1 MDDLIKLDLNDLEME
16 KNEIIRVYKNQLD
29 NYSQI
34 KKTVERLTWDDDRYD
49 ELIQSL
55 NQIAHALM
63 EGLNALTNG
72 NDVYIIDD
80 LSYWAKK
87 YLENAKKFP
96 NC

>member
-1 MDDLIKLDLNDLEME
+1 MDDLIKVDLNDLEIE

-29 NYSQI
+29 NYIQI
-34 KKTVERLTWDDDRYD
+34 KKTVERLTWDDERYD

-55 NQIAHALM
+55 NQIARALM

-80 LSYWAKK
+80 LAYWAKK

>member
-1 MDDLIKLDLNDLEME
+1 MDDLIKVDLNDLEIE

-29 NYSQI
+29 NYIQI
-34 KKTVERLTWDDDRYD
+34 KKTVERLTWDDERYD

-80 LSYWAKK
+80 LAYWAKK

>member
-1 MDDLIKLDLNDLEME
+1 MDDLIKVDLNDLEIE

-29 NYSQI
+29 NYIQI
-34 KKTVERLTWDDDRYD
+34 KKTVERLTWDDERYD

-55 NQIAHALM
+55 NQIARALM

-87 YLENAKKFP
+87 YLENAKKVP